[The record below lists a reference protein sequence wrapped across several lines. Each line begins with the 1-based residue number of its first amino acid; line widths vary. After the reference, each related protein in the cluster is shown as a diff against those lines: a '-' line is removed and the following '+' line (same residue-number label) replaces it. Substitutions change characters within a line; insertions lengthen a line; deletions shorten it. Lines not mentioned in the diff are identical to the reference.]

1 MNAAPAGREEPNV
14 TETPTPT
21 RDIKFC
27 PGCAS
32 SVKPGAKFCPQC
44 GFELVTLASKRSA
57 GATVA
62 VVVAAALFVGGTVLL
77 ATRLKGPGAAGG
89 EAPRGPADVMKQA
102 ATQGQGVASTAAGP
116 GAMQNVDKAQIEN
129 ALEPLRDRV
138 VAEPDSIDAK
148 LRLGF
153 GVYRASSLLPE
164 YATEAEKI
172 FREILA
178 KDPENLDAA
187 VSLANVYYDLERP
200 ADAIPLY
207 ETFLAK
213 HPEEASVRTDLA
225 TMYLYTKRTAAA
237 IREYQKVIA
246 EKPDFVNAYYNLGNA
261 YHASGDTQKALETY
275 RKAQALNPQGEI
287 AQAIENVVAKL
298 EGRQPKMIP
307 QAVGPD
313 GLPPGHPPLG
323 EGADGGAPGG
333 AAEVAL
339 SSGPQGEVEAVFKN
353 HPIVGPRVSRF
364 EWDHDTQLKVWVR
377 DFPMKQMPEGV
388 RTVFMTKIGASL
400 AELHKK
406 AGNADPYR
414 AEIVDEATGEVMATT
429 EG

>member
-1 MNAAPAGREEPNV
+1 M

-27 PGCAS
+27 PGCAND
-32 SVKPGAKFCPQC
+32 VKPGAKFCPQC
-44 GFELVTLASKRSA
+44 GFDLVGLAAKRGT
-57 GATVA
+57 GATIA
-62 VVVAAALFVGGTVLL
+62 VVAAAALFVGGTVLL
-77 ATRLKGPGAAGG
+77 ATRLKGPGAAPGS
-89 EAPRGPADVMKQA
+89 APRGPADVMNQA

-116 GAMQNVDKAQIEN
+116 GAMPSVDRAQIEN
-129 ALEPLRDRV
+129 ALKPLRDRV
-138 VAEPDSIDAK
+138 VAEPDSVDAK

-164 YATEAEKI
+164 YASEAERI
-172 FREILA
+172 FRDILA
-178 KDPENLDAA
+178 KEPDNLDAT
-187 VSLANVYYDLERP
+187 VSLANVYYDLDRP

-207 ETFLAK
+207 EKFLAK
-213 HPEEASVRTDLA
+213 NPDEPSVRTDLA
-225 TMYLYTKRTAAA
+225 TMYLYAKRADDA

-246 EKPDFVNAYYNLGNA
+246 AKPDFVNAYYNLGNA

-275 RKAQALNPQGEI
+275 HKAQALNPPGEI

-298 EGRQPKMIP
+298 EGRAPKVMP

-313 GLPPGHPPLG
+313 GLPPGHPPLA
-323 EGADGGAPGG
+323 EGGG
-333 AAEVAL
+333 AASAGGADTAT
-339 SSGPQGEVEAVFKN
+339 SSGPQGEVEAVFRD

-364 EWDHDTQLKVWVR
+364 EWDHDTQVKVWVR
-377 DFPMKQMPEGV
+377 DFPMKQMPEGM
-388 RTVFMTKIGASL
+388 RATFMSKIGATL
-400 AELHKK
+400 GELHKK

>member
-1 MNAAPAGREEPNV
+1 M
-14 TETPTPT
+14 TDTPT

-27 PGCAS
+27 PGCANA
-32 SVKPGAKFCPQC
+32 VKPGAKFCPQC
-44 GFELVTLASKRSA
+44 GFELVSLAAKRGA
-57 GATVA
+57 GSTVA
-62 VVVAAALFVGGTVLL
+62 IVAAAALFVGGTVLL
-77 ATRLKGPGAAGG
+77 ATRVKGPGAAPGG
-89 EAPRGPADVMKQA
+89 SPRGPADVMTQA
-102 ATQGQGVASTAAGP
+102 AAQGQGVASTAAGP
-116 GAMQNVDKAQIEN
+116 GAMPAVDKAQIES
-129 ALEPLRDRV
+129 ALKPLRDRV
-138 VAEPDSIDAK
+138 QAEPDSTDAK

-153 GVYRASSLLPE
+153 GVYRASSLIPD

-178 KDPENLDAA
+178 KEPENLDAA

-207 ETFLAK
+207 ERFLGK
-213 HPEEASVRTDLA
+213 NPDEASVRTDLA
-225 TMYLYTKRTAAA
+225 TMYLYTKRTDDA

-246 EKPDFVNAYYNLGNA
+246 AKPDFVNAYYNLGNA

-275 RKAQALNPQGEI
+275 HKAQALNPPGEI

-298 EGRQPKMIP
+298 EGRAPKVIP

-323 EGADGGAPGG
+323 DGGGAPAAGG
-333 AAEVAL
+333 GEVAM

-353 HPIVGPRVSRF
+353 HPIIGPRVSRF
-364 EWDHDTQLKVWVR
+364 EWDHETQLKVWVR

-388 RTVFMTKIGASL
+388 RTSFMTKIGATL
-400 AELHKK
+400 GELHKK
-406 AGNADPYR
+406 TGNADPYR

>member
-1 MNAAPAGREEPNV
+1 M
-14 TETPTPT
+14 TETPNPT

-27 PGCAS
+27 PGCANA
-32 SVKPGAKFCPQC
+32 VKPGAKFCPQC
-44 GFELVTLASKRSA
+44 GFELVSLAAKRST
-57 GATVA
+57 GTTVA
-62 VVVAAALFVGGTVLL
+62 VVAAAALFVGGTVLL
-77 ATRLKGPGAAGG
+77 ATRLRGPGAAPGG
-89 EAPRGPADVMKQA
+89 APRGPADVMTQA

-116 GAMQNVDKAQIEN
+116 GAISSVDKAQIEA
-129 ALEPLRDRV
+129 ALKPLRDRV
-138 VAEPDSIDAK
+138 AAEPESIDAK

-153 GVYRASSLLPE
+153 GVYRASSLLPD
-164 YATEAEKI
+164 YANEAERL

-178 KDPENLDAA
+178 KEPDNLDAA

-207 ETFLAK
+207 EKFLAK
-213 HPEEASVRTDLA
+213 NPDEASVRTDLA
-225 TMYLYTKRTAAA
+225 TMYLYTKRTDDA

-246 EKPDFVNAYYNLGNA
+246 AKPDFVNAYYNLGNA

-275 RKAQALNPQGEI
+275 HKAQALNPPGEI

-298 EGRQPKMIP
+298 EGREPKLIP

-323 EGADGGAPGG
+323 EGAAAATGG
-333 AAEVAL
+333 AEVAI

-364 EWDHDTQLKVWVR
+364 EWDHETQLKVWVR